1 MVLETVKKAFPSSGG
16 GALGSCA
23 STYFLGSGSCWT
35 AALTFFVAHMA
46 YVLASV
52 NGLTKNLPALGTTS
66 TATKFGWEF
75 SALGLSSSTEC
86 RLRATSVE
94 AAVLQGIALMVM
106 GRGVYDSLVAMGGS
120 VLGAQGVHAAGF
132 SV

>member
-35 AALTFFVAHMA
+35 SALTFFVAHMA

-75 SALGLSSSTEC
+75 SALGFSSDT
-86 RLRATSVE
+86 RMQVAGDIGG

>member
-1 MVLETVKKAFPSSGG
+1 METVKKAFPSSGG

-23 STYFLGSGSCWT
+23 STYFLGSGSCLT
-35 AALTFFVAHMA
+35 AGLTFFVAHMA
-46 YVLASV
+46 YVLAAKQ
-52 NGLTKNLPALGTTS
+52 GLTAKLPILGNTS
-66 TATKFGWEF
+66 ATKFEMGF
-75 SALGLSSSTEC
+75 SALGVASDT
-86 RLRATSVE
+86 RLAVASDIGG

-132 SV
+132 T